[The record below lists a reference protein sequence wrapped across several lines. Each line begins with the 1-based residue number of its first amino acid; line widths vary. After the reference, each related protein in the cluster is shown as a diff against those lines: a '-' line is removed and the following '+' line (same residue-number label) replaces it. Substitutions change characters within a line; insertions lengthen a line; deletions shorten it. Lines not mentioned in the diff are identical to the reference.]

1 MKKFGLFI
9 FIVAILAGVVFANL
23 FSFGKVTGKVF
34 DFSFVSSV
42 KGSGV
47 ERSEARNARDFTAVD
62 VGGVFEVEVAAGKDF
77 GVEVLADDNLLQ
89 YIKTEVHNGVL
100 RIETTESIKSHNPLR
115 VRVSAPS
122 ITKLEASGASKVAI
136 DGVKSSSFAVDTSG
150 ASKISLSGETTALTV
165 DVSGASNVDAENLKT
180 QTAAVEA
187 SGASKVSLFV
197 TERLS
202 SSASGASR
210 IVYAGNP
217 TSVEKKT
224 SGASSVRQK

>member
-9 FIVAILAGVVFANL
+9 FIIAILVGVVFANL
-23 FSFGKVTGKVF
+23 FSFGRVTGKVF

-47 ERSEARNARDFTAVD
+47 ERSDERTARDFTAVK
-62 VGGVFEVEVAAGKDF
+62 VGGVFEVEVTAGKDF
-77 GVEVLADDNLLQ
+77 SVEVLADDNLLQ
-89 YIKTEVHNGVL
+89 YVKTEVHNGVL
-100 RIETTESIKSHNPLR
+100 KIETTESIKSRNPLR

-122 ITKLEASGASKVAI
+122 ITNLEASGASRVAVEGI
-136 DGVKSSSFAVDTSG
+136 KDSSFGVDTSG
-150 ASKISLSGETTALTV
+150 ASKISLSGATTALEV
-165 DVSGASNVDAENLKT
+165 NVSGASHVDAEKLKT

-197 TERLS
+197 TESLD

-210 IVYAGNP
+210 
-217 TSVEKKT
+217 
-224 SGASSVRQK
+224 